1 MIILLLLQLMLAFS
15 MIFFMRTSQ
24 RRCSALSLMMVI
36 PSLAYALS
44 SRIQINARVPV
55 RCVLPSLQ
63 RADVVLIPIP
73 ATSATFPSF
82 PHILAFFVLVLI
94 VLIIVLIIVLVVVS
108 IFLTIFTNDFSVFAA
123 AAAFNMFRP

>member
-1 MIILLLLQLMLAFS
+1 
-15 MIFFMRTSQ
+15 
-24 RRCSALSLMMVI
+24 MMVI

-94 VLIIVLIIVLVVVS
+94 VLTIVLIIVLIIVLVVVS